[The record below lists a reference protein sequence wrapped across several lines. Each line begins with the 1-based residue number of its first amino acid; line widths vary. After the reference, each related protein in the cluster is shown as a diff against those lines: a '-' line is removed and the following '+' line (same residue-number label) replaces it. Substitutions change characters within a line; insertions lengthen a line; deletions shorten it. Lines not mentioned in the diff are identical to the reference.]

1 MDKVRPV
8 MSRKTLI
15 VLVVLVCLSAVT
27 AATTGA
33 NLANVSG
40 PDILKGIGPTEP
52 RTDNPVAAGV
62 TAVAVAAVILRGL
75 RKDKHSEES

>member
-1 MDKVRPV
+1 

-15 VLVVLVCLSAVT
+15 VVVVLVCLSAVT
-27 AATTGA
+27 GASTGA

-52 RTDNPVAAGV
+52 RTDNPIAAGI
-62 TAVAVAAVILRGL
+62 TAIGVAAVILRGL
-75 RKDKHSEES
+75 RMDKKKE